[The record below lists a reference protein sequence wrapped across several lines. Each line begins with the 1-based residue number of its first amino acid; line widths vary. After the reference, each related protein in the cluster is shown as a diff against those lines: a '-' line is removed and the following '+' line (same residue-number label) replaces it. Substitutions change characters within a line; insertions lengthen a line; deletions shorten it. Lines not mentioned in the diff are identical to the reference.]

1 MLSSRGRR
9 RRAPLVAALGLSLA
23 LVPLAGC
30 STTRDLVDAG
40 AATGSGDLGGDDQP
54 SPGVTDDKV
63 DVGIIYTDLT
73 SVSEA
78 FGFKT
83 DPAGDYEQQ
92 LAILTDWVNDNGGL
106 GGRTMRLVVKEF
118 NASEDSPA
126 AEQAMCDGFV
136 KDEHVFAVVLTGQL
150 QSNARECYK
159 RGRTVAVDEASY
171 MLDRQTLAELAPFVW
186 SPETPVMDDFATA
199 YVNGLAQ
206 QGFFEGSTKV
216 GIVAG
221 NTAVAHR
228 MIEQVVLPLLDEVG
242 VTDPVTGF
250 ADASD
255 ANTLGGAMTQTTL
268 DFQSKGVDRVLFF
281 GGGNLAPFFGT
292 NLGTYNYYP
301 RLGLSSFDSPLFI
314 TRNSDLYQGTR
325 LLEGAAS
332 LSFRPST
339 DVEEDQ
345 LAFPATFAESQCLAI
360 YASGGLQL
368 TTRSAA
374 RSAFGWCSAI
384 LFLKSAL
391 DRVGSGPVTPKVF
404 GQAAGSLQGS
414 FQSPLTYATYFD
426 TTRLAGSAVYR
437 MTTFDTSCSCFRLAT
452 EPTLFAGVPEDILG
466 TTDDVEASAPA
477 EGSDG

>member
-1 MLSSRGRR
+1 MLRRRGRR
-9 RRAPLVAALGLSLA
+9 WRAPLVAALGLSIA

-30 STTRDLVDAG
+30 STTRDLVSAG
-40 AATGSGDLGGDDQP
+40 GATGSGDLGGDDQP
-54 SPGVTDDKV
+54 SPGVTDDQI
-63 DVGIIYTDLT
+63 DVGIIYTDLS

-83 DPAGDYEQQ
+83 DPPGDHEQQ
-92 LAILTDWVNDNGGL
+92 LKILTDWVNDNGGL

-136 KDEHVFAVVLTGQL
+136 KDEQVFAVVLTGQL

-159 RGRTVAVDEASY
+159 RGRTVAVDEAAY
-171 MLDRQTLAELAPFVW
+171 MLDSQALAELAPFVW
-186 SPETPVMDDFATA
+186 SPETPVMDDFAAA
-199 YVNGLAQ
+199 YVNGLAS
-206 QGFFEGSTKV
+206 QGFFEGAAKV

-221 NTAVAHR
+221 NTTVTRR
-228 MIEQVVLPLLDEVG
+228 MIDEVVVPLLAEQG

-255 ANTLGGAMTQTTL
+255 STTLGTTMTQTTL
-268 DFQSKGVDRVLFF
+268 DFQSKGVDRVLFL

-325 LLEGAAS
+325 LLDGSVS
-332 LSFRPST
+332 LSFRPSN

-345 LAFPATFAESQCLAI
+345 LPFPATFAESQCLAI

-368 TTRSAA
+368 TTRSTARAA
-374 RSAFGWCSAI
+374 FSWCSAL
-384 LFLKSAL
+384 LFLKTTL
-391 DRVGSGPVTPKVF
+391 DRVGSGPITPKIF
-404 GQAAGSLQGS
+404 GQAAGASLGS
-414 FQSPLTYATYFD
+414 YQSPLTYATYFD

-437 MTTFDTSCSCFRLAT
+437 MTTFDTACECFRLAT
-452 EPTLFAGVPEDILG
+452 EPTLFGGVPEDILG
-466 TTDDVEASAPA
+466 TTDAVEASAPA
-477 EGSDG
+477 EGTDG